1 MGIFLKQIGRHG
13 TPNLANLRKSLNK
26 MQSKLDIAEKS
37 VEILKVTKDI
47 RTIDK
52 SIAKLKSSSSKHKIK
67 RTKYASPSL
76 HAVSSDS
83 DEEILPI
90 NSSSHESLPP
100 KIINMPETLTSEAQP
115 PIITADINRPVVL
128 TPFLRQPKVLFVK
141 EMTQNNLKYF
151 KLTYLQVS
159 RLADINLLLYVRF
172 YACPPG

>member
-1 MGIFLKQIGRHG
+1 MYGGF
-13 TPNLANLRKSLNK
+13 TPPSPEFFVILSMNGGKVGGNV
-26 MQSKLDIAEKS
+26 D
-37 VEILKVTKDI
+37 EILKVTKDI

-100 KIINMPETLTSEAQP
+100 KTINMPETLTSEAQP

-128 TPFLRQPKVLFVK
+128 TPFLRQPKVPIMQRIMSQKRVF
-141 EMTQNNLKYF
+141 
-151 KLTYLQVS
+151 
-159 RLADINLLLYVRF
+159 A
-172 YACPPG
+172 